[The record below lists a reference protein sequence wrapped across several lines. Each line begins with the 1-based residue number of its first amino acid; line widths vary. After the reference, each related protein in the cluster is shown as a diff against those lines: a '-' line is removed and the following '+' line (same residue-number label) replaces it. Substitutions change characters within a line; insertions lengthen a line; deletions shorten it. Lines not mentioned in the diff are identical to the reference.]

1 VVTALA
7 CSLVGTE
14 QPVTVLP
21 GTTAAAL
28 YGAPGRV
35 LEDYYCAYGVNPE
48 YRTALEKGGL
58 RVSGLGDEGEARI
71 VELPGHPF
79 YLATLFLPQ
88 TRSAPGRPHP
98 LIAGYADAVRR
109 ASTTRA

>member
-7 CSLVGTE
+7 CSLVGIE
-14 QPVTVLP
+14 QAVTVLP

-35 LEDYYCAYGVNPE
+35 IEDYYCAYGVNPE
-48 YRTALEKGGL
+48 YRTALEQGGL
-58 RVSGLGDEGEARI
+58 RVSGLGDEGEVRI

-98 LIAGYADAVRR
+98 LITGYADAVRR